1 MRCSEFLKPAVASIC
16 RNGGHAGLAMRA
28 PQKIFKRRQ
37 GRGGAQQLRLAARSS
52 GSTYGQQIVRAR

>member
-1 MRCSEFLKPAVASIC
+1 
-16 RNGGHAGLAMRA
+16 MRA